1 MTMPPEQV
9 TIKCPKCGGI
19 YQDWIR
25 RSANLSLDDFD
36 DDYLD
41 QCSSAVCPS
50 CKHKVYFENLI
61 VNDGVF
67 YFGGLTDYEEEEEEE
82 EEE

>member
-67 YFGGLTDYEEEEEEE
+67 YFGRLTDYEEEEEEE
-82 EEE
+82 